1 MRLAVVDETQRFR
14 CFTMPFEGLAL
25 AEKHP
30 LLYYYDYPMV
40 EYDKKRMISFIPML
54 DFHNIPVTT
63 EMIAPPHSRTAKGRQ
78 DKDERQIKRHKA

>member
-1 MRLAVVDETQRFR
+1 MA
-14 CFTMPFEGLAL
+14 
-25 AEKHP
+25 
-30 LLYYYDYPMV
+30 

-78 DKDERQIKRHKA
+78 DKDERQIKRHKT